1 VTLRSIGAT
10 LPGAMPVRNYRPEE
24 FAAAAAVLDQAFDIA
39 WTGDHLLWHYPVV
52 DPIVTLSAVAL
63 LTHTVRLGIGI
74 LHTPVRSVLPTA
86 KALASLDYLSQGR
99 LIVGVG
105 VGGEMPSEFQAVGV
119 PVSERGVR
127 TDEAIEAFRV
137 LWRDHPA
144 TFSGR
149 FISFENAELM
159 PPPAQPD
166 GPPIWIGGRS
176 SAAVRRAA
184 RTGDGWLALFLT
196 PERFAERREE
206 LEAQTEAGRDV
217 EMAIHLPTCIG
228 GTGAEDRMR
237 GFYGRMA
244 SYDADRFSRYW
255 ATGSAEQIIDT
266 VGRYVDAGVQ
276 HIVLAPPGP
285 EFVPQLEAIAT
296 EILPALRS
304 QMMAARKAGA
314 R

>member
-10 LPGAMPVRNYRPEE
+10 LPGAMPVCDYRPRE
-24 FAAAAAVLDQAFDIA
+24 FAAAASVLDDAFDVA

-52 DPIVTLSAVAL
+52 DPIVVLSSVAL
-63 LTHTVRLGIGI
+63 LTRRVRLGLGI

-86 KALASLDYLSQGR
+86 KALASLDYLSDGR
-99 LIVGVG
+99 LVVGVG
-105 VGGEMPSEFQAVGV
+105 VGGEMPSEFRAVGV
-119 PVSERGVR
+119 PVAERGQR
-127 TDEAIEAFRV
+127 TDEAIEAFRT

-149 FISFENAELM
+149 FTSFENADLM
-159 PPPAQPD
+159 PRPAQPG
-166 GPPIWIGGRS
+166 GPPIWVGGRS

-184 RTGDGWLALFLT
+184 RAGDGWLALFLT
-196 PERFAERREE
+196 PERFAERRAE
-206 LEAQTEAGRDV
+206 LEAQVEDGRDV
-217 EMAIHLPTCIG
+217 EMALHLPACVG
-228 GTGAEDRMR
+228 GADAEARMR

-244 SYDADRFSRYW
+244 SFDPDRFAPYW

-276 HIVLAPPGP
+276 HVVLAPPGP

-296 EILPALRS
+296 TVVPALRG
-304 QMMAARKAGA
+304 QMPARQAGLP
-314 R
+314 